1 MMRCI
6 DADKAVK
13 RFEELHGNESN
24 LLNMYNA
31 GWIVSFIEN
40 LPTVDVQKV
49 IHGKWIVKYEGRYSH
64 RRCYCSVCGLHLE
77 KGETR
82 FQRLRRTHPIQYQ
95 YCLEGGEYSED
106 GLWQPNKQG
115 LGMRHVF
122 DELNKIYGKDFIR
135 YE

>member
-1 MMRCI
+1 MRFVKGNHI
-6 DADKAVK
+6 EIASVYGEVDYADDQLSMD
-13 RFEELHGNESN
+13 FG
-24 LLNMYNA
+24 
-31 GWIVSFIEN
+31 
-40 LPTVDVQKV
+40 D
-49 IHGKWIVKYEGRYSH
+49 GRCE
-64 RRCYCSVCGLHLE
+64 RKLCTTGCARTGCCFCGFGLHLE

-95 YCLEGGEYSED
+95 YCLEGGEYSVE
-106 GLWQPNKQG
+106 GLWQPNKRG